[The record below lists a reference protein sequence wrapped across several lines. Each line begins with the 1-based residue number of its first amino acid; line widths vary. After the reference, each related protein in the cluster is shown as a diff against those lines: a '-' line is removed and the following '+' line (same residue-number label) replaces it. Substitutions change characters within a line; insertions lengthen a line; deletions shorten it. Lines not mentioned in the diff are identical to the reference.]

1 MLVLSSFQWGRR
13 ITMSTPET
21 VAVAADHHLPARPLS
36 WAGYGMSYEEQPK
49 HYLHISAS
57 PCKECQ
63 GPVIAGWT
71 SARQTEIA
79 KETEITPVGAV
90 CLWCSARPDT
100 TAPRDVQ
107 VYFRPA
113 PWEWVINRS
122 IKPGENHADLLS
134 TELSQ
139 DADRPLRQQL

>member
-1 MLVLSSFQWGRR
+1 
-13 ITMSTPET
+13 MSIPDT
-21 VAVAADHHLPARPLS
+21 VAVTAEHHLPARPLS

-49 HYLHISAS
+49 HYLHLSAS

-71 SARQTEIA
+71 SARQTDIA
-79 KETEITPVGAV
+79 RETEIMPVGAV
-90 CLWCSARPDT
+90 CLWCGARPDT

-122 IKPGENHADLLS
+122 IQPGENHADLLS

-139 DADRPLRQQL
+139 DAGRPLRQQL

>member
-1 MLVLSSFQWGRR
+1 
-13 ITMSTPET
+13 
-21 VAVAADHHLPARPLS
+21 
-36 WAGYGMSYEEQPK
+36 MSYEEQPK
-49 HYLHISAS
+49 HYLHLSAS

-90 CLWCSARPDT
+90 CLWCAARPDT
-100 TAPRDVQ
+100 TTPRGAQ
-107 VYFRPA
+107 LYFRPVQ
-113 PWEWVINRS
+113 WECVINRS
-122 IKPGENHADLLS
+122 IKSGENHTDLLS

-139 DADRPLRQQL
+139 DADRPLRQQF